1 MQATEQVNFLNL
13 EYWFRLI
20 YELTFGLHPLSS
32 LGFEAFLARVWVLV
46 SIVGSVVAVLS
57 LIVIVYCLMR
67 LFALRKRESDA
78 LGPVLELA
86 KDGGVNPR
94 WLHIESLMEANNPS
108 GWREAI
114 LEADILL
121 EDMLKEQRYT
131 GAGVGEMLKQV
142 ERSDFDTLDNA
153 WEAHKVRNDI
163 AHRGSTSELTEQLAR
178 RTIARYE
185 SVFREFD
192 MI

>member
-1 MQATEQVNFLNL
+1 MAEQVNFLNL

-20 YELTFGLHPLSS
+20 YSLTFGIQNSTSAGFASFLSN
-32 LGFEAFLARVWVLV
+32 AWVTV
-46 SIVGSVVAVLS
+46 TVVGSVVAVAS
-57 LIVIVYCLMR
+57 LVVITFCLMR
-67 LFALRKRESDA
+67 LFELRKKEEEA
-78 LGPVLELA
+78 LGPTLEIA
-86 KDGGVNPR
+86 PDGGENPR
-94 WLHIESLMEANNPS
+94 WKHIQSLMDSSNPS
-108 GWREAI
+108 QWREAI
-114 LEADILL
+114 LEADIML

-142 ERSDFDTLDNA
+142 ERSDFDTLDAA

-185 SVFREFD
+185 SVFREFG
-192 MI
+192 MV